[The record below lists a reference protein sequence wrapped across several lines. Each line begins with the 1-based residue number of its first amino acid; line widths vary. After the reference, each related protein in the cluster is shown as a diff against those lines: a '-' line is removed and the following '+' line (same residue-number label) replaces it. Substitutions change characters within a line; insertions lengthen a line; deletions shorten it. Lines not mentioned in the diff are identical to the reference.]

1 MRGFTEAEREQIRR
15 GLLDAGRELFA
26 QYGLKKTTIADLTDE
41 VGVAPSTFYQFFD
54 SKEALYAAVLE
65 DVGDDIVGPIFEQ
78 SFEATDDP
86 EEAIRRFLRLL
97 LDEIETNPLLKQVIV
112 EGREAYDR
120 GLTDEERAAEREQ
133 ELASLVPFVEEWHE
147 AGKIR
152 GQDPKVV
159 ASVIRAATFVTLHR
173 DDIGDDLY
181 PATRDLLIDSVAA
194 GLTDV

>member
-65 DVGDDIVGPIFEQ
+65 DVGDDIVAPIFEQ

-147 AGKIR
+147 AGKLR
-152 GQDPKVV
+152 GQDPTVV
-159 ASVIRAATFVTLHR
+159 ASVIRAAAFVTLHR

-181 PATRDLLIDSVAA
+181 PATRDLLVDSVAA

>member
-86 EEAIRRFLRLL
+86 EAAIRRFLRLL

-112 EGREAYDR
+112 DGREAYDR

-133 ELASLVPFVEEWHE
+133 ELASLVPYVEKWHE
-147 AGKIR
+147 AGKLR
-152 GQDPKVV
+152 GQDPTVV

-173 DDIGDDLY
+173 DDIGDDRY